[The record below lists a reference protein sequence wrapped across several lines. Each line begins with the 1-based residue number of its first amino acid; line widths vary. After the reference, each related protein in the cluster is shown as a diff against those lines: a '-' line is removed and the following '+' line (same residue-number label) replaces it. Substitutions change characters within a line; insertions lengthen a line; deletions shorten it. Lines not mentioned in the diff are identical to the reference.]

1 MPMTHI
7 ERRKGILQAVMKAVG
22 KAGLIKMDKLEARLC
37 VETGCSM
44 KAAAE
49 YIKVLILADELD
61 LNDGFVELKRQKV
74 PALDS
79 A

>member
-1 MPMTHI
+1 
-7 ERRKGILQAVMKAVG
+7 MKAVG

>member
-7 ERRKGILQAVMKAVG
+7 ERRKEILLAVLKAVG
-22 KAGLIKMDKLEARLC
+22 KAGIIKMDKLEARLC

-49 YIKVLILADELD
+49 YIRVLVLADELE
-61 LNDGFVELKRQKV
+61 LNDGFVELKRQKE
-74 PALDS
+74 PAQPS